1 MDTRLR
7 NEINRLHAQVCAGLA
22 DPTRIMILYT
32 VAEKPRNVTEL
43 SNLLELS
50 QPTTSRHLKILRD
63 RNLVVARREGQSIYY
78 QLRDP
83 RIVQALDLLR
93 EFMAE
98 TLEDQARMLSPA
110 IQ

>member
-63 RNLVVARREGQSIYY
+63 RNLVVAKRVGQSMYY

-98 TLEDQARMLSPA
+98 TLEDQARMLSPS
-110 IQ
+110 I